1 MGKEAIFIMG
11 AIAAGVAV
19 AGSLF
24 VLYPDLMFQNTSLE
38 TQGGA
43 ATDTPVFVD
52 PTNTAGVGSN
62 STNSTSGNTI
72 AGAPATTAPPY

>member
-1 MGKEAIFIMG
+1 MAKEAIFIMG

-24 VLYPDLMFQNTSLE
+24 LLYPDMMFQNTSLE
-38 TQGGA
+38 SQGGA

-52 PTNTAGVGSN
+52 QTNTAGVGSN
-62 STNSTSGNTI
+62 STNSTSGNTT
-72 AGAPATTAPPY
+72 AGASTTVPPY